1 MNIKKLTND
10 ETLDFLMTSE
20 FENNHSPDELKYL
33 LVKWRYFY
41 RLLYGR
47 YERIKTDSIGEI
59 EMMKNS
65 LDLLNLEKSKLL
77 IEIQN
82 KESEITSIKNKKLTW
97 KERIKGRIIE

>member
-82 KESEITSIKNKKLTW
+82 IDSEITSIKNKKLTW

>member
-1 MNIKKLTND
+1 MNIKKLPND
-10 ETLDFLMTSE
+10 EILDFLMTSE
-20 FENNHSPDELKYL
+20 FENNYSPDELKYL
-33 LVKWRYFY
+33 LLKWRYFY

-65 LDLLNLEKSKLL
+65 LDLLNLEKSKLF

-82 KESEITSIKNKKLTW
+82 KDSEIRSIKNKKLTW

>member
-1 MNIKKLTND
+1 
-10 ETLDFLMTSE
+10 MTSE

-47 YERIKTDSIGEI
+47 YERIKTDSVGEI
-59 EMMKNS
+59 EMMKNG

-82 KESEITSIKNKKLTW
+82 KDSEITSIKNKKLTW

>member
-20 FENNHSPDELKYL
+20 FENNYSPDELKYL

-65 LDLLNLEKSKLL
+65 LDLSNLEKSKLL
-77 IEIQN
+77 IEIKN
-82 KESEITSIKNKKLTW
+82 KDSEITSIKNKKLTW